1 MNRYRTI
8 PETAALFEKYAER
21 FEVEAHRAA
30 DPQQAAEDRGK
41 ADAYRIAAFELLH
54 NTAEGQEAQTMEIS
68 RDTERRWQEKLD
80 AMRADG
86 DEPRQMTAAE
96 AVKEYVRDFGTPSGS
111 AEPTQEDI
119 ETILFQ

>member
-54 NTAEGQEAQTMEIS
+54 NTAEGQEAQAMEIS
-68 RDTERRWQEKLD
+68 RDTER
-80 AMRADG
+80 
-86 DEPRQMTAAE
+86 
-96 AVKEYVRDFGTPSGS
+96 
-111 AEPTQEDI
+111 
-119 ETILFQ
+119 